1 MLDAA
6 LAARRWKGSSMV
18 ATRSYREIKADML
31 RRITGGEWPPGSLL
45 PNETHLAQEYG
56 SARATINR
64 AMREL
69 VEDGL
74 VERKR
79 KAGSRVRLLPL
90 RQMRLD
96 IPLVRNEIEEQ
107 GAEYRYALVRS
118 DILKAPD
125 WLRARLNLDADT
137 QLRHVTCVHFADGQ
151 PYQFE
156 DRWINLK
163 ATPGARIADFGAT
176 GPNEWLVRQVPFSN
190 VEVSFSAN
198 SATPE
203 QAQHLGCAPGD
214 SLFQIERQTFW
225 QGQSVTFVR
234 LLYHRGYRMTTRY

>member
-1 MLDAA
+1 
-6 LAARRWKGSSMV
+6 MV
-18 ATRSYREIKADML
+18 ATSSYREIKADML

-45 PNETHLAQEYG
+45 PNEMGLAQEYG
-56 SARATINR
+56 SARATISR

-79 KAGSRVRLLPL
+79 KAGTRVRLTPL

-118 DILKAPD
+118 DILTAPD
-125 WLRARLNLDADT
+125 WLRARLNLDVDT
-137 QLRHVTCVHFADGQ
+137 QLRHLTCVHFADGQ

-163 ATPGARIADFGAT
+163 ATPGARTADFRGS
-176 GPNEWLVRQVPFSN
+176 GPNEWLVQQVPFSN
-190 VEVSFSAN
+190 VEVSFSAV
-198 SATPE
+198 SANEE
-203 QAQHLGCAPGD
+203 QAQHLGCAAGD
-214 SLFQIERQTFW
+214 ALFMVERQTIW
-225 QGQSVTFVR
+225 QAQAVTFVR
-234 LLYHRGYRMTTRY
+234 LLYHRGHRMTTRY

>member
-1 MLDAA
+1 
-6 LAARRWKGSSMV
+6 MV

-96 IPLVRNEIEEQ
+96 IPLVR
-107 GAEYRYALVRS
+107 S
-118 DILKAPD
+118 DILKAHD

>member
-1 MLDAA
+1 
-6 LAARRWKGSSMV
+6 MV
-18 ATRSYREIKADML
+18 ATGSCREIRADVL

-45 PNETHLAQEYG
+45 PGEMDLAREYG
-56 SARATINR
+56 SARATVSR

-69 VEDGL
+69 AEDGL

-79 KAGSRVRLLPL
+79 KAGTRVRLLPL

-96 IPLVRNEIEEQ
+96 IPPVRGEIEEQ
-107 GAEYRYALVRS
+107 GAEYRHALVRS

-137 QLRHVTCVHFADGQ
+137 QVRHLTCVHFADGQ
-151 PYQFE
+151 PCQFE

-163 ATPGARIADFGAT
+163 ATPGARSADFRDS

-190 VEVSFSAN
+190 VEVSFSAS
-198 SATPE
+198 SATRE
-203 QAQHLGCAPGD
+203 QAQHLGCALGD
-214 SLFQIERQTFW
+214 PLFLVERQTFW

-234 LLYHRGYRMTTRY
+234 LLYHRGYRMTARY